1 MLRKAIIPLSLLA
14 AILICLCGSGFGQE
28 GWLEQPPEPPPPE
41 RMEQVR
47 KDIENMR
54 IWKMTQYLELSTEQ
68 STKFFPLF
76 NDFQRKREKLEGER
90 GEMMRQLG
98 ELVDS
103 ESVSESKIK
112 KLMSDLAKNQQ
123 KMFELP
129 QEFRREAGEV
139 LTTRQ
144 QAKLVLF
151 EEWFREEIRRM
162 VDDIRKRHKFREGF
176 PQPWNPR

>member
-1 MLRKAIIPLSLLA
+1 MLREPIIPLSLLA

-28 GWLEQPPEPPPPE
+28 SWLEQPPEPPPPE

-98 ELVDS
+98 ELVES
-103 ESVSESKIK
+103 ESGSEPKIK
-112 KLMSDLAKNQQ
+112 KMMSDLAKNRR
-123 KMFELP
+123 KMFDLP
-129 QEFRREAGEV
+129 EEFRREAGEV

-151 EEWFREEIRRM
+151 EEWFREELRRM

>member
-1 MLRKAIIPLSLLA
+1 MLRKPIITLSLLA
-14 AILICLCGSGFGQE
+14 VILICLCGSGFGQE
-28 GWLEQPPEPPPPE
+28 GRLEQPPEPPPPE

-68 STKFFPLF
+68 STRFFPLF
-76 NDFQRKREKLEGER
+76 NDFERKREKLEEER
-90 GEMMRQLG
+90 GEMMRQL
-98 ELVDS
+98 EQLVES
-103 ESVSESKIK
+103 ESGSESKIK
-112 KLMSDLAKNQQ
+112 KLMSDLDKNQQ
-123 KMFELP
+123 KMFDLP

-151 EEWFREEIRRM
+151 EEWFRGEIRRM
-162 VDDIRKRHKFREGF
+162 VDDIRKRHKFREGY
-176 PQPWNPR
+176 PQRWDPR